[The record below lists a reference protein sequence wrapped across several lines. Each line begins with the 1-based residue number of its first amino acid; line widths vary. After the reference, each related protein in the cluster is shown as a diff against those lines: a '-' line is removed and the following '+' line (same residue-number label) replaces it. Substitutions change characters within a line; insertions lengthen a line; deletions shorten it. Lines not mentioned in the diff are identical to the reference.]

1 MLDDTKSSPGEW
13 FDCVNVGDDY
23 EEKADRRK
31 DSALVIPGY
40 SLVEVVGIRKINDD
54 HFVHEVRLPVG
65 EAAVG
70 QDEATDADGNVPKY
84 VTNGINFMFTGQG
97 PIEKLYKGRVKYA
110 PTLVRYEGDSSDNAK
125 VFGRYVR
132 EPNSKLSGTIEDG
145 LEKLYG
151 TGTVQQLVG
160 DPKGHL
166 KLPND
171 LTKASMFKIQ
181 HQMLG
186 WNVHGIYKYHTG
198 EKTKGKKDDE
208 DSTKNLLAFVAPAN
222 QLVPPPPIHYVT
234 KEPFSTYILKE
245 YLSGLYDGYGVA
257 TDEDLDLDGD
267 SREGQKYAVMV
278 DGDNPVPVS
287 VLHKDP
293 DGNDKMLISFVG
305 DDIQGVVKLATGGVE
320 TTEISLSAATVTPD
334 YIAAKIG
341 ELPGINAEDLK
352 VSIWP
357 GRWLI
362 EFAGELSGLEFDLF
376 EVDILETSDFE
387 VHVTKTDFAD
397 SEMDA
402 DVYYPLPMIGAW
414 DEDNEVINDAVAGGS
429 LGTAQWFPGEGW
441 VSDVNECRDYNGD
454 ETPEMT

>member
-1 MLDDTKSSPGEW
+1 MFNAAKDSPGEW
-13 FDCVNVGDDY
+13 FSCLNVGDDH

-31 DSALVIPGY
+31 DKDLFIPGY
-40 SLVEVVGIRKINDD
+40 SLVEVVGIRRLNSG

-65 EAAVG
+65 ETASG
-70 QDEATDADGNVPKY
+70 QDEATDADGNIPKY
-84 VTNGINFMFTGQG
+84 VTNGINFMFTGPASIGKGYQ
-97 PIEKLYKGRVKYA
+97 GRVKYTPA
-110 PTLVRYEGDSSDNAK
+110 FVRYEGDSSDDEK
-125 VFGRYVR
+125 IFGRYTR
-132 EPNSKLSGTIEDG
+132 DPNSKLSDTVLDG

-151 TGTVQQLVG
+151 TGTVQQLIG
-160 DPKGHL
+160 DPKGYL

-171 LTKASMFKIQ
+171 LTKASKFKIQ
-181 HQMLG
+181 HQLLG
-186 WNVHGIYKYHTG
+186 WNVHGIYKFTTG
-198 EKTKGKKDDE
+198 VKKE
-208 DSTKNLLAFVAPAN
+208 DKDNTKNLLAFVAPAN
-222 QLVPPPPIHYVT
+222 QLAAPPPIHYVT
-234 KEPFSTYILKE
+234 KEPFSTYILKT
-245 YLSGLYDGYGVA
+245 YSDDSYGY
-257 TDEDLDLDGD
+257 DLDGD
-267 SREGQKYAVMV
+267 SRVGQKHARDV

-293 DGNDKMLISFVG
+293 DGNDKMLITFVG
-305 DDIQGVVKLATGGVE
+305 DDIQGTIKL
-320 TTEISLSAATVTPD
+320 TTETASTTDISLSADTVTPD
-334 YIAAKIG
+334 YIASKIG
-341 ELPGINAEDLK
+341 ELPGINADDLK

-362 EFAGELSGLEFDLF
+362 EFAGEMAGQVVDPF

-429 LGTAQWFPGEGW
+429 FGTAQWFPGEGW

-454 ETPEMT
+454 DTPEMS